1 MSALRT
7 RIRSSR
13 RALAL
18 RIFGAV
24 PSGGLKASGYCRL
37 VRRFLLFAAA
47 LFALAVWLRCGSI
60 PPGLLSDEPGRST
73 VVVDRRGVTLSEIRS
88 DLGTRGER
96 LDASALPPALVN
108 ATLAAEDARFRSHIG
123 VDPLAVARAAWRN
136 LWAARITQGGS
147 TITQQVAKLLLARQ
161 AGRPRPRGWSQKWRE
176 AVLALRLEHRLTKD
190 EILALYLN
198 LAPYGN
204 QIEGAERAARAYF
217 GRSAASL
224 TPAEAAF
231 LSALPQQPTRYN
243 PWRDATAARRRQA
256 RILAAMR
263 ERGWLSSE
271 AYATARA
278 ERLSLNRENRTALA
292 PHFVERVLDAT
303 RDADTTPLR
312 IETTLDSDL
321 QRTVRGIIDAHRPL
335 LEQHRAA
342 NVAVVVLD
350 NTTAEWLAWE
360 GSGDYFDTKHGG
372 AIDGALAPRQPGSA
386 LKPFTYATAFE
397 RDLHPGQV
405 LADVPSQFPTAV
417 PGVWYTPRNYDG
429 RFRGPLLARA
439 ALAGSEN
446 VPAVAVASDVGVPA
460 LLRLLR
466 RSGFTTLDKTASHY
480 GLGLTLGNAEVRLS
494 DLVAAYAMFA
504 RGGEY
509 VTPRAV
515 RSIDGRLEPAAAAER
530 VVSARTAFWV
540 TDILADADARA
551 YIFGRGGQLEFPF
564 PVAAKTGTSQAFH
577 DNFAVGYTRE
587 VTVGVWVGN
596 FDRKPLVNSS
606 GVTGAGP
613 IFHQVML
620 AAVARARG
628 GLPVGDAAAI
638 VPPPGDVHRAEI
650 CAVSG
655 EVAGAYCLRRVTEW
669 VPAEAALHEC
679 TWHHAS
685 DEGWLTAWPTVF
697 RQWARTEGLDLGGR
711 LCTNCIVD
719 PRGRSTSVRA
729 MAAAPVADATQ
740 PEGPARLTIVA
751 PLAGAVYLL
760 DSTLRAEFQSLP
772 LRARGASGSLEWFVD
787 GSSVG
792 AANAEDAVRWP
803 LARGAHAI
811 EVRDAS
817 GRIAKTA
824 ITVR

>member
-1 MSALRT
+1 MTTFA
-7 RIRSSR
+7 
-13 RALAL
+13 
-18 RIFGAV
+18 
-24 PSGGLKASGYCRL
+24 KATV
-37 VRRFLLFAAA
+37 VRRVVRRVLLVSACGFA
-47 LFALAVWLRCGSI
+47 FAVWLRCGPI

-73 VVVDRRGVTLSEIRS
+73 VVVDRRGETLTEIRS

-96 LDASALPPALVN
+96 LEAGALPPALVN
-108 ATLAAEDARFRSHIG
+108 ATLAAEDARFGSHIG
-123 VDPLAVARAAWRN
+123 IDPAAVARAAWRN
-136 LWAARITQGGS
+136 LWAARVTQGGS

-161 AGRPRPRGWSQKWRE
+161 AGHPFPRTWSQKWRE
-176 AVLALRLEHRLTKD
+176 GVLALRLEHRLTKD

-204 QIEGAERAARAYF
+204 QIEGAERASRAYF

-224 TPAEAAF
+224 TSAEAAF
-231 LSALPQQPTRYN
+231 LAALPQQPTRYN
-243 PWRDATAARRRQA
+243 PWRDATGTRRRQA

-263 ERGWLSSE
+263 DRGWLS
-271 AYATARA
+271 AQDYATARA
-278 ERLSLNRENRTALA
+278 ERLSLNRQNRAALA

-303 RDADTTPLR
+303 RDGDATPMR
-312 IETTLDSDL
+312 IETTLDANL
-321 QRTVRGIIDAHRPL
+321 QRAVRGIIDAHRPM
-335 LEQHRAA
+335 LEQHRAS

-350 NTTAEWLAWE
+350 NATGEWLAWE
-360 GSGDYFDTKHGG
+360 GSGDYFDTQHGG

-386 LKPFTYATAFE
+386 LKPFTYATGFE
-397 RDLHPGQV
+397 RDLHSGQV

-417 PGVWYTPRNYDG
+417 PGIWYTPRNYDG
-429 RFRGPLLARA
+429 RFRGPLLARV

-466 RSGFTTLDKTASHY
+466 RTGFTTLDKTASHY

-494 DLVAAYAMFA
+494 ELVAAYAMFA
-504 RGGEY
+504 RGGDY
-509 VTPRAV
+509 IAPRVVRAV
-515 RSIDGRLEPAAAAER
+515 DGRSEPAAASER
-530 VVSARTAFWV
+530 IVSARTAFWI
-540 TDILADADARA
+540 TDILSDADARS
-551 YIFGRGGQLEFPF
+551 YTFGRGGALEFPF

-628 GLPVGDAAAI
+628 GLPIGDAADI
-638 VPPPGDVHRAEI
+638 VAPSGDVRRAEL

-655 EVAGAYCLRRVTEW
+655 EIAGAYCLRRVTEW
-669 VPAEAALHEC
+669 VPADVSLHDC

-685 DEGWLTAWPTVF
+685 DEGWLTAWPAAF
-697 RQWARTEGLDLGGR
+697 RQWARTEGLLRDVAPVR
-711 LCTNCIVD
+711 PIAV
-719 PRGRSTSVRA
+719 VRA
-729 MAAAPVADATQ
+729 VAAAPATDAPTD
-740 PEGPARLTIVA
+740 ARASGSLRIVA
-751 PLAGAVYLL
+751 PLADAVYLF
-760 DSTLRAEFQSLP
+760 DPTLRAEFQSLP
-772 LRARGASGSLEWFVD
+772 LRARGASGSIEWFVD
-787 GSSVG
+787 GISVG
-792 AANAEDAVRWP
+792 AANAEDALRWP

-811 EVRDAS
+811 EVRDGK
-817 GRIAKTA
+817 GRSAKTV
-824 ITVR
+824 ILVR